1 MNLKNLKRTK
11 EYMLDM
17 FEKYQY
23 PTRIAK
29 AMGITRERAR
39 QLLKLYRIPYKK
51 MPWKETDRGIVLTKQ
66 KRLKTREKIKAQRQK
81 LAQQKKQK
89 QIRDSLI
96 CGLYRKSLYTQRE
109 LGRKFNLEQAYI
121 NIILRNNGLLYRDR
135 NKWRNK

>member
-1 MNLKNLKRTK
+1 
-11 EYMLDM
+11 MLDM

-81 LAQQKKQK
+81 QIQQKRQK
-89 QIRDSLI
+89 QIRDDLI
-96 CGLYRKSLYTQRE
+96 CCMYKKDIYTQRE
-109 LGRKFNLEQAYI
+109 LGYIFDLKQAYI
-121 NIILRNNGLLYRDR
+121 NYILRNNGLLYRDR